1 MSEAPIVNPINGST
15 FAPVSPPKMTG
26 PSKKSL
32 IIAAVLI
39 ILAGGVTGY
48 LLSRRA
54 SPSGPA
60 SETAGKKSVQTAT
73 EIGSTDTK
81 TFSDTATGVL
91 EKGGSNGEGTH
102 KLIRDGGPSQT
113 VYLISS
119 IVDLDEYV
127 GKKMQI
133 FGQTINAQKVGWL
146 MDVGRLKLLE

>member
-1 MSEAPIVNPINGST
+1 MPEAPIVNEINKPLTPVPPVKT
-15 FAPVSPPKMTG
+15 FT
-26 PSKKSL
+26 PSLTSLIIVAVL
-32 IIAAVLI
+32 IIAAGS
-39 ILAGGVTGY
+39 ATGY
-48 LLSRRA
+48 FLSRKSLSN
-54 SPSGPA
+54 SPTSV
-60 SETAGKKSVQTAT
+60 SAGKDAIQTAN

-81 TFSDTATGVL
+81 TFSDTATGIL

-133 FGQTINAQKVGWL
+133 FGQTIDAQKVGWL